1 LVARQLQLPPLSVST
16 TALPVKSIAHDRLV
30 RISNYGT
37 GEPYFGRS
45 GANRFDAP
53 GCISGTPEFAS
64 CYFGLSLPLAIAET
78 VLHDE
83 EAVSGHYY
91 LTPSDLKDRRV
102 LKFKGSRLRCANLTG
117 EHLKKLGGHADLAGT
132 SDYAVTQQW
141 SLAVFN
147 NPGNFDGFVYMS
159 RHLNTGMAVILFDRA
174 TPKIQLVAVSSLLG
188 KTGFAAAARM
198 FGIVG
203 M

>member
-1 LVARQLQLPPLSVST
+1 M
-16 TALPVKSIAHDRLV
+16 LPVKSISPERLI
-30 RISNYGT
+30 RISNYDT
-37 GEPYFGRS
+37 GEPYFGYS

-53 GCISGTPEFAS
+53 GCASGTPEFAA
-64 CYFGLSLPLAIAET
+64 CYFGLSLPVAIAET

-83 EAVSGHYY
+83 EAVSCHYY
-91 LTPSDLKDRRV
+91 LPPSDLSSRRV
-102 LKFKGSRLRCANLTG
+102 LNFAGAKLRCANLTG

-132 SDYAVTQQW
+132 VDYAVTQQW

-174 TPKIQLVAVSSLLG
+174 APKIRLATVSSLLG
-188 KTGFAAAARM
+188 TTGFAAAARM
-198 FGIVG
+198 FGIIG
-203 M
+203 I